1 MNQSQFDTIARFFG
15 ERRTRRE
22 ALAAAGAGVAA
33 LGLGRVSAQDATPVG
48 SPVARGSSDASG
60 TTFMFVQTFGSGS
73 LAPSEGAAGELV
85 LTADHL
91 AGQTLF
97 CSDRPERIVGM
108 VPTETFLGAS
118 GTGGMGF
125 TPSDPPNAALV
136 FGGDGD
142 SPAEIAVVE
151 LIDPRYDAATGNVA
165 YTVKVLEDV
174 TSIDLNLGQ
183 TPLAQIDAMRD
194 FGAASLFIDDCP
206 DGEVYCL
213 GGDGSNVAVIDSGF
227 CWDES
232 GLCCYPC
239 AANDIVYWTNYC
251 NDTYNQSW
259 ECNDQCTAQYRETW
273 ACAPD

>member
-1 MNQSQFDTIARFFG
+1 MNHIRFDTIARLFA

-33 LGLGRVSAQDATPVG
+33 LGLARAAAQDATPAA
-48 SPVARGSSDASG
+48 SPVARETSDARG
-60 TTFMFVQTFGSGS
+60 TEFLFVQTFGSGS
-73 LAPSEGAAGELV
+73 LAPKESGEGELV
-85 LTADHL
+85 LTADHT

-97 CSDRPERIVGM
+97 FSDRPERVVGM

-136 FGGDGD
+136 FGGDDGAP
-142 SPAEIAVVE
+142 SEIAVVE
-151 LIDPRYDAATGNVA
+151 LIDPQYDAAEGKVI

-174 TSIDLNLGQ
+174 TSVDMKLEQ
-183 TPLAQIDAMRD
+183 TPLAVTEAARD

-213 GGDGSNVAVIDSGF
+213 GADGSNVAVIDSGF
-227 CWDES
+227 CWDLD

-239 AANDIVYWTNYC
+239 ASNNPQYWTDYC
-251 NDTYNQSW
+251 NNTYSQSW
-259 ECNDQCTAQYRETW
+259 ECNGQCTAQYREEW
-273 ACAPD
+273 ACSPA